1 MIKAK
6 VNVLCKFIKEKF
18 AYEEKNE
25 TYYPIKDNGPIDYIL
40 CAISAVIVFIY
51 YYKYAFTVMANEIV
65 TDLSC
70 HAEFARDFYLKKD
83 LFLKAWL
90 RVPYMFWHLVT
101 KFFESRLDFPLSDAA
116 SMTYSLFGVLSFAVM
131 TVFIYKLVKYYTNKV
146 SLGIAAFGALAL
158 SFVSAY
164 AKWWYAPSI
173 YLGQFGPNPFHN
185 PTHMAVK
192 SFGLLA
198 AMAGID
204 IMKNL
209 RGERLMFFKQ
219 PKGLYAWFGFMLFL
233 TTITKPTFM
242 YMLLPAGF
250 IYLLGLLIYFAIKD
264 RARVSAT
271 LTALLYT
278 SLATLP
284 SLILIVLEYLAFY
297 KWGTQQYASKVIIG
311 RFLETWHIFAYD
323 VPTSVLLAMF
333 FPIWMVIT
341 NPGYFLKST
350 EGLLSGLCYVTGTLE
365 FSFFQEEGIK
375 NEAANFSW
383 CMMAGM
389 TVLFTTCVAKLI
401 QNTMT
406 KKEGAMHICYVVVSW
421 FFLFLHVYS
430 GITIIQDMLIRHI
443 AQ

>member
-1 MIKAK
+1 MIKSK
-6 VNVLCKFIKEKF
+6 ISLLWNFIKKKF
-18 AYEEKNE
+18 EQDDKNQI
-25 TYYPIKDNGPIDYIL
+25 YYPVKDNGPIDYIF
-40 CAISAVIVFIY
+40 CAVSTAIVFVY
-51 YYKYAFTVMANEIV
+51 YYKYAFTVMINDIV

-83 LFLKAWL
+83 LFLKAWI
-90 RVPYMFWHLVT
+90 RVPYMCWHLIT
-101 KFFESRLDFPLSDAA
+101 KFIESRLNFPISDAA
-116 SMTYSLFGVLSFAVM
+116 SMTYALFGVFSFAVM
-131 TVFIYKLVKYYTNKV
+131 TLFIYKLVKYYTEKV
-146 SLGIAAFGALAL
+146 SLGISAFGALIL

-164 AKWWYAPSI
+164 AKWWFAPSI

-192 SFGLLA
+192 SVGLLA

-204 IMKNL
+204 IIKNL
-209 RGERLMFFKQ
+209 RNERLMFFSRS
-219 PKGLYAWFGFMLFL
+219 KGLYVWFGILLFL
-233 TTITKPTFM
+233 TTFTKPTFM

-250 IYLLGLLIYFAIKD
+250 IYMLGLLIYYAVKKKEK
-264 RARVSAT
+264 VSDA

-284 SLILIVLEYLAFY
+284 SLIMIAFEYLAFY
-297 KWGTQQYASKVIIG
+297 KWGTQYESKVIVG
-311 RFLETWHIFAYD
+311 LFLETWHLFTFD
-323 VPTSVLLAMF
+323 VPTSILLAMF
-333 FPIWMVIT
+333 FPIWMIVT

-350 EGLLSGLCYVTGTLE
+350 EGFLSGLCYAVGTLE
-365 FSFFQEEGIK
+365 FAVFQEAGLK
-375 NEAANFSW
+375 NDAANFSW

-401 QNTMT
+401 QNTMA
-406 KKEGAMHICYVVVSW
+406 KKEGVIHAGYVIASW
-421 FFLFLHVYS
+421 FFLLLHVYS